1 MIFRNEQSILVQDL
15 EPNTKYEFAIRLH
28 LDQLSSPWSP
38 VVYQSTLPE
47 GDKDILCTKM
57 IIINTRFK
65 ILHGDNSVCYKLLG

>member
-1 MIFRNEQSILVQDL
+1 MMYCVFEWVGLFQPFHVIFRNEQSILVQDL

-47 GDKDILCTKM
+47 GDKYVL
-57 IIINTRFK
+57 
-65 ILHGDNSVCYKLLG
+65 